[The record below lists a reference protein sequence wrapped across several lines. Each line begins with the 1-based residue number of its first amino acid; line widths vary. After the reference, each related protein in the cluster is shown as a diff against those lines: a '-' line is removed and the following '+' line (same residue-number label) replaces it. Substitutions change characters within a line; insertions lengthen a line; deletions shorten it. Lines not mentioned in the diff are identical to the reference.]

1 LRAGG
6 PEAGATGSVFLP
18 PLLRTTMTLIFKIV
32 ASDEWRAAETAGTF
46 AGAEADRADG
56 YIHFSTAAQAPETA
70 ARWFAGRRDLS
81 LVAVDAE
88 AVGADL
94 RWEPSRGG
102 ALFPHLYAP
111 LRMSA
116 VRWSRPLPLGPDGR
130 HDFGV
135 LGG

>member
-1 LRAGG
+1 MRAGG
-6 PEAGATGSVFLP
+6 PEAGATVSVSLP
-18 PLLRTTMTLIFKIV
+18 PLLRTTVTLIYKIV

-46 AGAEADRADG
+46 AGAAVDRADG
-56 YIHFSTAAQAPETA
+56 YIHFSTVAQAPETA
-70 ARWFAGRRDLS
+70 ARWFAGQRDLT

-130 HDFGV
+130 HDFGG

>member
-6 PEAGATGSVFLP
+6 SKAGGADSLP
-18 PLLRTTMTLIFKIV
+18 SPPAFRTTMTLIFKIV
-32 ASDEWRAAETAGTF
+32 ASNEWRAAESAGAF
-46 AGAEADRADG
+46 AGAEVDCVDG

-70 ARWFAGRRDLS
+70 AKWFAGRGDLT

-88 AVGADL
+88 ALGADL
-94 RWEPSRGG
+94 RWERSRGG

-111 LRMSA
+111 LPTSA

-130 HDFGV
+130 HEFGG
-135 LGG
+135 LAG